1 VIRHLS
7 HSIVIFGLP
16 QQPDSL
22 ARRLQRRRKAWA
34 EERCLAYSEEKSN
47 AHWQCV
53 VKMRARGKGRLMES
67 NEDLRAA
74 GREIR
79 RHRQSLGLSQE
90 QLAERAGLHR
100 NYVGFLERGER
111 NASLK
116 TLFAVA
122 RSLGI
127 SLGELLAGVSAE
139 AKHRRESRVEKR

>member
-1 VIRHLS
+1 
-7 HSIVIFGLP
+7 
-16 QQPDSL
+16 
-22 ARRLQRRRKAWA
+22 
-34 EERCLAYSEEKSN
+34 
-47 AHWQCV
+47 
-53 VKMRARGKGRLMES
+53 MES

-79 RHRQSLGLSQE
+79 RHRQGLGLSQE